1 MNASKLARENDV
13 LRELIHVNQVLIDL
27 ELQRKQ
33 EKNQNVNNEFFDVNW
48 YNKNKDV
55 YESLEEKKETTERT
69 AQIYIIT
76 V

>member
-55 YESLEEKKETTERT
+55 YESLETKKKQLKELLTS
-69 AQIYIIT
+69 IL
-76 V
+76 

>member
-55 YESLEEKKETTERT
+55 DTNR
-69 AQIYIIT
+69 
-76 V
+76 